1 MFKENGVTNGSD
13 AQSIAPQKLQEIL
26 VQMLLYTFEL
36 KNMALNI
43 K

>member
-13 AQSIAPQKLQEIL
+13 AQSIAPQKLQEIFGADP
-26 VQMLLYTFEL
+26 LYTFEL